1 MGKWR
6 KLLALV
12 GIGCLI
18 LTGCGQN
25 GDVTADSS
33 SSQAEAKN
41 HNYQTEEEVFQAMK
55 TGDNDSVQ
63 ALGNFYT
70 SEFYLDYG
78 THVRL
83 MDTEGN
89 VHEPAYEMIENEEGE
104 SVSEIPAGQNFYYRP
119 IFKFSAENQVFGD
132 NLTSVVVNA
141 GLQYEVDDNGA
152 VVNDRAMLSYFRF
165 PHELSDGS
173 YTSGDGKDAA
183 DIAQLLGTDNF
194 SEQFFDWIQDVRDH
208 AETMKT
214 FSNDADYF
222 NTILQYRA
230 EYMNYYTIDVY
241 KRQAVI
247 PIKDYRDGW
256 YLFMATK
263 NGIVKKTSITDYA
276 NVRKTGLAAITLR
289 EDDELIEVKFTDDT
303 QDVFLVTK
311 YGQCIRFHETDVRST
326 GRVSMG
332 VIGMSLTDG
341 DEVVGMQL
349 NTQGE
354 HLLIV
359 SERGLG
365 KRTSIDEFTAQ
376 NRGGK
381 GVKCYKITEKTGNL
395 VGVKAV
401 NDDNEIMI
409 INTEGIIIRM
419 KVSDISILGRVTSG
433 VKLINME
440 GDVKVASITKV
451 KEDETLEGEEAAV
464 DAEGTDAETAT
475 EAAADEQK

>member
-230 EYMNYYTIDVY
+230 EYMNYYTI
-241 KRQAVI
+241 KQW
-247 PIKDYRDGW
+247 RDGHYDCFIW
-256 YLFMATK
+256 PS
-263 NGIVKKTSITDYA
+263 GDRQIE
-276 NVRKTGLAAITLR
+276 VRKRDDGKYEVSEQRTYYMDVDFLESTSEYDEDILR
-289 EDDELIEVKFTDDT
+289 DQAKKLK
-303 QDVFLVTK
+303 
-311 YGQCIRFHETDVRST
+311 
-326 GRVSMG
+326 
-332 VIGMSLTDG
+332 VIGQST
-341 DEVVGMQL
+341 VASSVA
-349 NTQGE
+349 
-354 HLLIV
+354 
-359 SERGLG
+359 
-365 KRTSIDEFTAQ
+365 TA
-376 NRGGK
+376 
-381 GVKCYKITEKTGNL
+381 VTM
-395 VGVKAV
+395 
-401 NDDNEIMI
+401 D
-409 INTEGIIIRM
+409 
-419 KVSDISILGRVTSG
+419 VSDLEPV
-433 VKLINME
+433 L
-440 GDVKVASITKV
+440 
-451 KEDETLEGEEAAV
+451 DETVYYLV
-464 DAEGTDAETAT
+464 DDMPQELQENIDTLKKAMYS
-475 EAAADEQK
+475 K